1 MTLAPLPSL
10 LHAVWLLEGESI
22 NPERLPE
29 LGGKAA
35 TLLRLAQAG
44 FPVLPSLVL
53 LPSAFELSRPG
64 PAELPQRLDPLLR
77 RELVGAMPVLEGLAA
92 QALSG
97 TAGAPRPFR
106 RWAVRSSGRSEDGGA
121 ASYAG
126 QFATQ
131 LDVSDAGLEEAIL
144 TVWRSAFGS
153 GLATYRRERGLTDP
167 DGIDPAGQAPAVL
180 IQPMLSPRWA
190 GVAFSADPVS
200 GRRGV
205 TLVQAVPGVAA
216 ALVAGAVEGDGWL
229 FDREG
234 RLLEQRPAP
243 AVSDAGSGSL
253 AEQEARR
260 IANLVRRL
268 GHHFGVPQ
276 DVEWALLD
284 GGGLW
289 VLQSRPITTLRGLDD
304 PDGRLALWDNSNIVE
319 SYGGVTTP
327 LTFSFARKAY
337 SEVYAQFCRFMGVP
351 EATIRRNRAVFGG
364 MIGFLEGRIYY
375 NLLNWYR
382 VLALLPGY
390 RLNSRFLE
398 QMLGVKHGLTEERME
413 QIRRQQRREAAVDPA
428 PRWLEVVQLGRSLA
442 GLVANAL
449 SLGRRSRAFQNRLDR
464 VLLNPSQ
471 LAALADAR
479 PDELVHH
486 YRRIEAELLN
496 HWDAPLINDFYAMIV
511 YGLLRGLSQR
521 WCPAQASS
529 LHDWIA
535 GDASVIS
542 AEPPRRIRAM
552 AALLAQRPDLVDTLQ
567 RGEPATLRR
576 AVASCPLLQAELE
589 RYLDD
594 FGDRCLEELK
604 LETLTLREDPLPLL
618 RSIGAMAERLQH
630 PSPPHGR
637 QEQPEH
643 HSRPAPG
650 LAGPALPGQPLRR
663 LLLRW
668 LQCRTRALVS
678 NRENL
683 RFERTRVFG
692 LARRLLLELG
702 RRLAGL
708 GLLDQPED
716 VVFLEVEEVLGVVEG
731 NGSGADLRALA
742 AVRREA
748 WERQRQQRPLPR
760 RLETRGLPLL
770 ATAALLAAPMLP
782 ADSGEERGEPGA
794 SSPRHWQGLGCAP
807 GLVRARVSLVS
818 DPRRWLD
825 APRRRGSDSP
835 ILVAAST
842 DPGWVLLF
850 PHAAGLL
857 VERGSVL
864 SHVAIV
870 ARELG
875 LPMVTD
881 LGGITA
887 DLAEGD
893 WVEMDGRS
901 GAVRCLAEAP

>member
-1 MTLAPLPSL
+1 MTSEPLPSL
-10 LHAVWLLEGESI
+10 LHLVWLLEEEPIDPAG
-22 NPERLPE
+22 LGA

-35 TLLRLAQAG
+35 TLLQLAQAG

-53 LPSAFELSRPG
+53 LPSAFEGSRPG
-64 PAELPQRLDPLLR
+64 PAELPQRLDPSVR
-77 RELVGAMPVLEGLAA
+77 RELVGALAVLERLAA
-92 QALSG
+92 QALG
-97 TAGAPRPFR
+97 GPAAAGWQVG
-106 RWAVRSSGRSEDGGA
+106 RWAVRSSGRSEDCLA

-131 LDVSDAGLEEAIL
+131 LEVPLAGLEGAIL
-144 TVWRSAFGS
+144 SVWRSAFGS
-153 GLATYRRERGLTDP
+153 GLATYRRERGLPEP
-167 DGIDPAGQAPAVL
+167 DGSEAPGLAPAVL
-180 IQPMLSPRWA
+180 IQPMLAPRYA

-216 ALVAGAVEGDGWL
+216 ALVAGGVEGEAWR

-234 RLLEQRPAP
+234 TLLDHRPAP
-243 AVSDAGSGSL
+243 SAPPTLPEG
-253 AEQEARR
+253 EARR
-260 IANLVRRL
+260 IATLARRL
-268 GHHFGVPQ
+268 GHQFGVPQ
-276 DVEWALLD
+276 DVEWALLE

-398 QMLGVKHGLTEERME
+398 QMLGVKHGLPEERME
-413 QIRRQQRREAAVDPA
+413 QIRLQQRREAAADPT
-428 PRWLEVVQLGRSLA
+428 PRWLEALQLGRSLA
-442 GLVANAL
+442 GLVVNAL
-449 SLGRRSRAFQNRLDR
+449 SLGRRSRAFRRRLDR
-464 VLLNPSQ
+464 VLLNPAQ
-471 LAALADAR
+471 RAALAEAR

-511 YGLLRGLSQR
+511 YGLLRALAAR
-521 WCPAQASS
+521 WCPAQAGN

-552 AALLAQRPDLVDTLQ
+552 AALLEQRPDLVATLQ

-576 AVASCPLLQAELE
+576 AVASFPALQAELE

-618 RSIGAMAERLQH
+618 RSIGAMAERLQRPFP
-630 PSPPHGR
+630 PSG
-637 QEQPEH
+637 
-643 HSRPAPG
+643 RPAEPDRLPRPVQG
-650 LAGPALPGQPLRR
+650 SAGPELPGQPLRR
-663 LLLRW
+663 ALLRW
-668 LQCRTRALVS
+668 LQARTRALVS

-716 VVFLEVEEVLGVVEG
+716 VIFLEVEEVLGVVEG
-731 NGSGADLRALA
+731 NGSGANLRALA
-742 AVRREA
+742 AVRRAA
-748 WERQRQQRPLPR
+748 WHRQRQQRPLPR
-760 RLETRGLPLL
+760 RLETRGLPSL
-770 ATAALLAAPMLP
+770 ATAALLAAPERP
-782 ADSGEERGEPGA
+782 AEIDVPQA
-794 SSPRHWQGLGCAP
+794 QHWQGLGCAP
-807 GLVRARVSLVS
+807 GLVRAQVSLVA

-825 APRRRGSDSP
+825 APRQRGSACP

-887 DLAEGD
+887 NLTEGD

-901 GAVRCLAEAP
+901 GVVRRLAASPEAPLPLVGAP